1 MILITVYLYDFNKY
15 ILYDIIHIIYNT
27 WHIVYMTRVW
37 ACVYI
42 KLTLRKTFETVLV
55 NSLLGFLSLVSR
67 ENLWLKQAQCC
78 LLSEVRLVVNAN
90 GGLGFSGGSV
100 VKNPPANA
108 GDVGLIPDP
117 ERSPGGEHGNPL
129 QYSCQKKKWTKEP
142 GGLQSIGI
150 AKSQHDWSN

>member
-90 GGLGFSGGSV
+90 GGLGSSDGSV

-108 GDVGLIPDP
+108 GDVGLIPGLRRFLR
-117 ERSPGGEHGNPL
+117 EGNGNPL
-129 QYSCQKKKWTKEP
+129 QCSSWKIPWTEEP
-142 GGLQSIGI
+142 GGYS
-150 AKSQHDWSN
+150 S